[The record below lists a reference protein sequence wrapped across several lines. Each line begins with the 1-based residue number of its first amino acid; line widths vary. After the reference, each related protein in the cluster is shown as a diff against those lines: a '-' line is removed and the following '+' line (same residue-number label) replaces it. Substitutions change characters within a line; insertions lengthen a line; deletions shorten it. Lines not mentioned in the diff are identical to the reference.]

1 MTGCFIVFEGGEGC
15 GKSTQS
21 TRLADS
27 LGALWTRQPGGSP
40 LGVRIR
46 EVVLA
51 AADADE
57 AAPLD
62 DRAEALLMAA
72 DRAQHVAEVIEPT
85 LAAGRHVVCDRYTP
99 STIAYQG
106 HGRGLDPGQLT
117 ELSSWAARGLQPDLI
132 ILLDVDEATA
142 AQRRGAVSDR
152 IEAAGDEFHR
162 RVVASYRAQ
171 AAADPDRWVVI
182 DGSGDV
188 DAVAALVQ
196 DAVSE
201 RLGLTWR

>member
-1 MTGCFIVFEGGEGC
+1 VSGRFIVVEGGEGC
-15 GKSTQS
+15 GKSSQS
-21 TRLADS
+21 ARLAES
-27 LGALWTRQPGGSP
+27 LDALWTRQPGGSP

-46 EVVLA
+46 SVVLA
-51 AADADE
+51 SADDDQD
-57 AAPLD
+57 APLD

-72 DRAQHVAEVIEPT
+72 DRAQHVAQVIEPT

-106 HGRGLDPGQLT
+106 QGRGLDPVQLA

-132 ILLDVDEATA
+132 VLLDVDEQTA
-142 AQRRGAVSDR
+142 AERRGAVSDR

-162 RVVASYRAQ
+162 RVVESYRSQ
-171 AAADPDRWVVI
+171 AADDPDRWVVI

-188 DAVAALVQ
+188 DAVAALVR
-196 DAVSE
+196 DAVTQ
-201 RLGLTWR
+201 RLGLA